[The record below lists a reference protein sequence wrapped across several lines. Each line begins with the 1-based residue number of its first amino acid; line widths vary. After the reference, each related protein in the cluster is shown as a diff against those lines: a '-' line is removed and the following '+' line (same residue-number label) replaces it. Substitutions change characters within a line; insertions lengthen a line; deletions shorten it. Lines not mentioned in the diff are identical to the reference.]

1 MCEMMVFEFHKKID
15 QQLCNKKKGAGMQ
28 PSKTSAIS
36 YLFSHRLRQNENQGN
51 YMINVLLRKH
61 LRLIRETQLIESY
74 DLLHQTQNVV
84 VHCIRKSVL
93 EDRSDME
100 CEMLDSSVDYYKKET
115 DMEQLVKMF
124 ETMKEQHRIEYERD
138 MKDQLQI
145 RKDLLEQLNEIDSGF
160 SKEISEWDAPK
171 QGMAAKG
178 TKGRKRKQQETHL
191 SILKVGNNLYRVIG

>member
-1 MCEMMVFEFHKKID
+1 
-15 QQLCNKKKGAGMQ
+15 MQ

-36 YLFSHRLRQNENQGN
+36 YLLLHRLRQNENQGN

-61 LRLIRETQLIESY
+61 LHLIRERQLIESY

-93 EDRSDME
+93 EDTSDME
-100 CEMLDSSVDYYKKET
+100 YEMLNSSVDYYKKET

-124 ETMKEQHRIEYERD
+124 ETMKEQHRMEYERD

-145 RKDLLEQLNEIDSGF
+145 RKDLLEQLNEIDAGF
-160 SKEISEWDAPK
+160 SKQISEWDASK

-191 SILKVGNNLYRVIG
+191 SILKVGNDLYRVIKAK